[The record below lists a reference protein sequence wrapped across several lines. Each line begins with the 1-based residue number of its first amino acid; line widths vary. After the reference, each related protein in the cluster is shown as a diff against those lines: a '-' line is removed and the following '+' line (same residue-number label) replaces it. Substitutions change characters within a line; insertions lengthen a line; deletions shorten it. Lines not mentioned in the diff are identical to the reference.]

1 MFEGLQFNPPTASE
15 FKVLG
20 NNILN
25 KASTGWNYAK
35 QGASTVGGF
44 LSSGLSSLT
53 HTQKQQDILNYGN
66 GNKAT
71 SQDVYNYWTQK
82 GLDLGTYDNFVKDQE
97 AMNAWGNQYASEKT
111 GNMTTGSWGT
121 EFTNQFD
128 LGKTL
133 GSAQN
138 IVNLGTSGWGLYETV
153 AGYKDRKDLMKK
165 NLEYADQMLTEN
177 RENLAHLRKERARQD
192 TMRSNVSAQRSSESS
207 VRSF

>member
-1 MFEGLQFNPPTASE
+1 MFEGLQLNLPTTSE

-25 KASTGWNYAK
+25 KASTGWNYMK
-35 QGASTVGGF
+35 QGAGAVGGF
-44 LSSGLSSLT
+44 LSPLT
-53 HTQKQQDILNYGN
+53 HTQKQQDILNLGN
-66 GNKAT
+66 GTKAT
-71 SQDVYNYWTQK
+71 SQDIYQFANANGFK
-82 GLDLGTYDNFVKDQE
+82 GTYNDFMKDSESMQ
-97 AMNAWGNQYASEKT
+97 AWGDQYAVNKNILD
-111 GNMTTGSWGT
+111 GQNSWST

-138 IVNLGTSGWGLYETV
+138 IVNLGTSGWGLYETI
-153 AGYKDRKDLMKK
+153 AGYQDRKDLMKK
-165 NLEYADQMLTEN
+165 NLEYADQMLTAN